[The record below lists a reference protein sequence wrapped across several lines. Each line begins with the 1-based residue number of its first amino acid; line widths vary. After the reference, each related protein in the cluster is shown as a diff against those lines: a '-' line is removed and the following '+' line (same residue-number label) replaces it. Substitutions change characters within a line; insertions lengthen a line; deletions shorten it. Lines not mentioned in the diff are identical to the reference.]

1 MALKPDRQDPLKIRR
16 FLALW
21 IALYAFVVW
30 PHLILIYVLR
40 FALPETLAGDL
51 LLYVGTLAAGPIGAY
66 LWAAQRKDALTQY
79 GGVFDMPRRADF
91 NALRAVRETETP
103 QVNPV
108 GE

>member
-30 PHLILIYVLR
+30 PHLILLYVR
-40 FALPETLAGDL
+40 FFALSETLATDL
-51 LLYVGTLAAGPIGAY
+51 LVYVGTLAAGPIGAY
-66 LWAAQRKDALTQY
+66 LWAAQRKDAMLGF
-79 GGVFDMPRRADF
+79 GGFDMQRRVDPRAATI
-91 NALRAVRETETP
+91 NGVP